1 MFQNCILKKKRK
13 IKQQKIKN
21 MKTLKI
27 TLGLIAIGF
36 AIGFSNQLLAQELT
50 GREIVEKV
58 YNLPTGED
66 QTSNLTMTLINKNGD
81 ERIRKIKQFT
91 KDLADVEK
99 SIMFFQSPAD
109 VKNTSFMSWTYD
121 DDKSDDQWIYLPAL
135 KKTKRI
141 SSDSKSDYFMGS
153 DFTYDDLGDRKL
165 DDDTHK
171 LIGEE
176 TINNIDYYIVESTP
190 KDKEYMYSKTKTW
203 IRKDN
208 FIGLKK
214 EFYDE
219 DEDLLKTLKIKKFEE
234 ISGFLVITS
243 SEMENIQKNHRTT
256 MILNNVEINT
266 NIPSSKFSER
276 MMMRGM

>member
-1 MFQNCILKKKRK
+1 MGEME
-13 IKQQKIKN
+13 KN
-21 MKTLKI
+21 
-27 TLGLIAIGF
+27 
-36 AIGFSNQLLAQELT
+36 
-50 GREIVEKV
+50 
-58 YNLPTGED
+58 
-66 QTSNLTMTLINKNGD
+66 
-81 ERIRKIKQFT
+81 
-91 KDLADVEK
+91 
-99 SIMFFQSPAD
+99 IMFFQSPAD

-121 DDKSDDQWIYLPAL
+121 SDKNDDQWIYLPAL

-165 DDDTHK
+165 DDDTHQ
-171 LIGEE
+171 LLREE
-176 TINNIDYYIVESTP
+176 AIDGIDYYVVESIS
-190 KDKEYMYSKTKTW
+190 KDEDYMYSKTITW

-243 SEMENIQKNHRTT
+243 SEMENVQKNHRTT
-256 MILNNVEINT
+256 MILGNVEINT
-266 NIPSSKFSER
+266 GISDSKFTER